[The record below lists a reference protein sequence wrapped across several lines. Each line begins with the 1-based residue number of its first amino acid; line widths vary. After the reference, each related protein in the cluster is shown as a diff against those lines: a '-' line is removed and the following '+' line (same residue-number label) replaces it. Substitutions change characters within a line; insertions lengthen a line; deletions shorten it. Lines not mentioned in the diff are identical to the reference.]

1 MKFHKISTLR
11 ELELVASEKT
21 KVDHCLKSTCD
32 MFNMSCVAGKTCLR
46 GFRPDPTNRAAK
58 PQKMARG
65 LIFRIKEVEGLYYLH
80 VCSVK
85 KDADQMICAFLF
97 SHMQKAGL
105 LPGKNETPRAKRT
118 DKTKDHPKDNT
129 MKNLQL

>member
-1 MKFHKISTLR
+1 M
-11 ELELVASEKT
+11 
-21 KVDHCLKSTCD
+21 
-32 MFNMSCVAGKTCLR
+32 

-65 LIFRIKEVEGLYYLH
+65 LIFWILEVEGLYYLH
-80 VCSVK
+80 VCSAK
-85 KDADQMICAFLF
+85 KGAHQMICAFLF

-105 LPGKNETPRAKRT
+105 LPGKNGTERT

-129 MKNLQL
+129 ISNLQL